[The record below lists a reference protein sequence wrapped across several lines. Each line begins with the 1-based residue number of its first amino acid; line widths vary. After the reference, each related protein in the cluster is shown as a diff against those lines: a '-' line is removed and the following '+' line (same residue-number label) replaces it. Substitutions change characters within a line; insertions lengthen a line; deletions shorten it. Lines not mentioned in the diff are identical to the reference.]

1 MQYQQNIKTRASS
14 FFVND
19 NALVMLKAGNV
30 IKQTPLKVIILFLER
45 SDFFMLNYTKK
56 GYQSFL

>member
-1 MQYQQNIKTRASS
+1 
-14 FFVND
+14 
-19 NALVMLKAGNV
+19 MLKAGNV